1 MKKTPPLVFL
11 EGRRVIL
18 RPLLES
24 DYGPTYLGWLN
35 DPGINAF
42 SQKRPFPS
50 GWEAMARYNESLAAN
65 PLSGFNLA
73 IVTKS
78 DNRHIGN
85 IALVNVQPVNR
96 CAEIAILIGDRGC
109 WNQGYG
115 AECIYLLTGHA
126 FEAMNLHKV
135 FAGSFN
141 PAFVRTVEK
150 LGWVKEGEFRDR
162 IWSGGRYHSQIWMS
176 VLRPEFKR
184 LSTYEDNEP

>member
-18 RPLLES
+18 RPLQES
-24 DYGPTYLGWLN
+24 DYGPAYLSWLN

-50 GWEAMARYNESLAAN
+50 GWEAMVRYNESLAIN
-65 PLSGFNLA
+65 PLAGFNLA

-78 DNRHIGN
+78 NNRHIGN
-85 IALVNVQPVNR
+85 IAMVNVQPVNR
-96 CAEIAILIGDRGC
+96 CAEIAILIGDRRC
-109 WNQGYG
+109 WNKGYG
-115 AECIYLLTGHA
+115 AECIYLLTRHA

-162 IWSGGRYHSQIWMS
+162 IWSSGRYHSQVWMS
-176 VLRPEFKR
+176 ILRPEFKR
-184 LSTYEDNEP
+184 LPANEGGEP